1 MGAAESLR
9 LTRGWVKAEGRSV
22 IWRALRAGLIQG
34 LLSAPGVTAKIREK
48 KSFGVRVLRKCL
60 LTPALDSCKK
70 AKILK
75 PTVAHHACF
84 FKGMFRAG
92 DLERVETGRVRET

>member
-1 MGAAESLR
+1 VLPGGIR
-9 LTRGWVKAEGRSV
+9 V
-22 IWRALRAGLIQG
+22 
-34 LLSAPGVTAKIREK
+34 APKIREK

-60 LTPALDSCKK
+60 LTQAWDSCKK

-84 FKGMFRAG
+84 FKGMLRAG
-92 DLERVETGRVRET
+92 DFVRVETGRVRETD

>member
-1 MGAAESLR
+1 MWRGR
-9 LTRGWVKAEGRSV
+9 LKVA
-22 IWRALRAGLIQG
+22 
-34 LLSAPGVTAKIREK
+34 AKIREK

-60 LTPALDSCKK
+60 LTQAWDSCKK

-92 DLERVETGRVRET
+92 DLSKSRDGLRAGNRLTVFRESGEACGAL